1 MPRGLFTRGGEREL
15 KKWNFNGADM
25 DQGLFTHRFILNKG
39 GGMLIDTDLR
49 TIKRFEKGYL
59 QQRYT
64 PVDFPGPLRCCNGV
78 LPTDMFVHFTGQ
90 QKPWMKDLSNIPFG
104 NKNLQRWAKH
114 LNEMKLEV
122 NSSTIGKLG
131 LGSPLGFWNTKLKI
145 IRTGGAS

>member
-1 MPRGLFTRGGEREL
+1 
-15 KKWNFNGADM
+15 
-25 DQGLFTHRFILNKG
+25 
-39 GGMLIDTDLR
+39 
-49 TIKRFEKGYL
+49 
-59 QQRYT
+59 
-64 PVDFPGPLRCCNGV
+64 
-78 LPTDMFVHFTGQ
+78 
-90 QKPWMKDLSNIPFG
+90 MKDLSNIPFG